1 MDRDRDRLTDEQH
14 VVWFGRI
21 AREWKRISRCVYRL
35 RAENG

>member
-1 MDRDRDRLTDEQH
+1 MDRDRDRLTDEQR